1 MAGEPRRMARKLE
14 AIWEVEGEG
23 IAAFREEESPGR
35 NWKTW
40 SSVLQLQQGVS
51 SRGASSL
58 LSISYLAFVRFPF
71 VRCGMVHSCH
81 WGAQRWPTELH
92 HLRHAEEVARHDGRT
107 GSHLSNLSSP

>member
-23 IAAFREEESPGR
+23 IAVFREEESPGR

-40 SSVLQLQQGVS
+40 SSILQLQQGVS

-58 LSISYLAFVRFPF
+58 SSITYLAFVRFPF
-71 VRCGMVHSCH
+71 VRCGIMVWSTRVTGALKDGPLSCIICVTLRRSP
-81 WGAQRWPTELH
+81 GTTAAQAPT
-92 HLRHAEEVARHDGRT
+92 
-107 GSHLSNLSSP
+107 